1 VCDIGKLRVKASDM
15 PSKPDPPPALAAFA
29 EELRAHRAQAGMS
42 RDELAAKV
50 SYSPSMI
57 AMIETG
63 RRSPAKKLAEL
74 LDAVFSLPGT
84 FARLEKRLRDVR
96 FPASFR
102 PFVPHEAEATSL
114 RSYENSLIPGL
125 FQTEAYARAVLS
137 TRPNTAEDEIEELV
151 AARMQRQEVLIR
163 EEPPLIWSLV
173 DEAAFHREVGTAE
186 VMRGQL
192 VYLADLSRRPNITI
206 QVVPYSA
213 GPHSGL
219 LGAFVI
225 AELDDSPPIAY
236 LDTAAEGETAEDP
249 SVLARLALTFD
260 NLRSKALP
268 DVASREMIMK
278 VAEERWKA

>member
-1 VCDIGKLRVKASDM
+1 MRPKS
-15 PSKPDPPPALAAFA
+15 DPPPALVAFA
-29 EELRAHRAQAGMS
+29 EELRAHRTQAGMS

-50 SYSPSMI
+50 SYSPSLI

-63 RRSPAKKLAEL
+63 RRSPSKKLAEL
-74 LDAVFSLPGT
+74 LDVVFTLPGT
-84 FARLEKRLRDVR
+84 FARLEKRLRDVP

-137 TRPNTAEDEIEELV
+137 TRPNTSEDEIEELV
-151 AARMQRQEVLIR
+151 AARLQRQDVLSR
-163 EEPPLIWSLV
+163 DAPPLIWSLI
-173 DEAAFHREVGTAE
+173 DEAALHREVDGPE
-186 VMRGQL
+186 IMYVQL
-192 VYLADLSRRPNITI
+192 VHLGDLSRRPSTTI

-236 LDTAAEGETAEDP
+236 LETAAEGETIEDP

-268 DVASREMIMK
+268 DVASRDLIMK

>member
-1 VCDIGKLRVKASDM
+1 MSPR
-15 PSKPDPPPALAAFA
+15 PDPPAALVAFA

-42 RDELAAKV
+42 RDDLAAKV
-50 SYSPSMI
+50 SYSSSLI

-63 RRSPAKKLAEL
+63 RRSPSRKLAEL
-74 LDAVFSLPGT
+74 LDVVFSMPGT
-84 FARLEKRLRDVR
+84 FARLEKRLRDVP

-102 PFVPHEAEATSL
+102 PFVPHEAAATAL
-114 RSYENSLIPGL
+114 RWYEHALVPGL
-125 FQTEAYARAVLS
+125 LQTEEYARAVLS
-137 TRPNTAEDEIEELV
+137 TRPNTSDDQIEELV
-151 AARMQRQEVLIR
+151 AARMQRQELLGR
-163 EEPPLIWSLV
+163 EEPPLLWTLI
-173 DEAAFHREVGTAE
+173 DEAAFYREVGTSRI
-186 VMRGQL
+186 MNNQL
-192 VYLADLSRRPNITI
+192 RHLADLSHRPNVTI

-236 LDTAAEGETAEDP
+236 LETAAEGETVEDQ
-249 SVLARLALTFD
+249 SVLGRLALTFD

-268 DVASREMIMK
+268 DVASRDLIVK

>member
-1 VCDIGKLRVKASDM
+1 MSPR
-15 PSKPDPPPALAAFA
+15 PDPPAALVAFA

-50 SYSPSMI
+50 SYSPSLI

-63 RRSPAKKLAEL
+63 RRSPSRKLAEL

-84 FARLEKRLRDVR
+84 FSRLEKRLRDVP

-102 PFVPHEAEATSL
+102 PFVPHEAEATAL
-114 RSYENSLIPGL
+114 RSYENSLVPGL

-137 TRPNTAEDEIEELV
+137 TRPNTAEDQIEELV
-151 AARMQRQEVLIR
+151 AARIQRQEVLSR
-163 EEPPLIWSLV
+163 EEPPLIWSLI
-173 DEAAFHREVGTAE
+173 DEAALHREVGTPE
-186 VMRGQL
+186 IMNGQL
-192 VYLADLSRRPNITI
+192 LHLADLSRRPNVTI

-236 LDTAAEGETAEDP
+236 LETSVRRCLSSGAESFLVPLRMACEVGFL
-249 SVLARLALTFD
+249 VRLVPGVSGF
-260 NLRSKALP
+260 RS
-268 DVASREMIMK
+268 
-278 VAEERWKA
+278 

>member
-1 VCDIGKLRVKASDM
+1 MSPR
-15 PSKPDPPPALAAFA
+15 PDPPPALMAFA

-50 SYSPSMI
+50 SYSPSLI

-63 RRSPAKKLAEL
+63 RRSPSRKLAEL
-74 LDAVFSLPGT
+74 LDGVFSLPGT
-84 FARLEKRLRDVR
+84 FARLEKRLRDVP

-125 FQTEAYARAVLS
+125 FQTEDYARAVLS

-151 AARMQRQEVLIR
+151 AARMQRQDVLSR

-173 DEAAFHREVGTAE
+173 DEAALHREVGSPE
-186 VMRGQL
+186 IMREQL
-192 VYLADLSRRPNITI
+192 AHLADLSRRPNVTI

-225 AELDDSPPIAY
+225 AEMDDSPPIAY
-236 LDTAAEGETAEDP
+236 LETAAEGETAEDP
-249 SVLARLALTFD
+249 VVLGRLALTFD
-260 NLRSKALP
+260 TLRSKALP
-268 DVASREMIMK
+268 DVASRDMIMK

>member
-1 VCDIGKLRVKASDM
+1 V
-15 PSKPDPPPALAAFA
+15 AFA
-29 EELRAHRAQAGMS
+29 EELRAHRAQAGIG

-50 SYSPSMI
+50 SYSPSLI

-63 RRSPAKKLAEL
+63 KRSPSRKLAEL
-74 LDAVFSLPGT
+74 LDVVFSLPGT
-84 FARLEKRLRDVR
+84 FTRLEKRLRDVP

-102 PFVPHEAEATSL
+102 PFVPHEAEATAL
-114 RSYENSLIPGL
+114 RSYENLLIPGL

-137 TRPNTAEDEIEELV
+137 TRPNTAEDAIEELV
-151 AARMQRQEVLIR
+151 AARIQRQEVLVR
-163 EEPPLIWSLV
+163 EEPPLIWSLI
-173 DEAAFHREVGTAE
+173 DETALHREVGALE
-186 VMRGQL
+186 VMHGQL
-192 VYLADLSRRPNITI
+192 LQLVDLSRRPNVTI

-236 LDTAAEGETAEDP
+236 LENAAEGETVEDP

-268 DVASREMIMK
+268 DAASRDMIAK

>member
-1 VCDIGKLRVKASDM
+1 MS
-15 PSKPDPPPALAAFA
+15 PKPDPPPALVAFA
-29 EELRAHRAQAGMS
+29 EELRAYRAQAGMS

-50 SYSPSMI
+50 SYSPSLI

-63 RRSPAKKLAEL
+63 RRSPSRKLAEL
-74 LDAVFSLPGT
+74 LDVVFGAPGT
-84 FARLEKRLRDVR
+84 FARLEKRLRDVP

-102 PFVPHEAEATSL
+102 PFVPHEAEAASL
-114 RSYENSLIPGL
+114 RSYENSLVPGL

-137 TRPNTAEDEIEELV
+137 TRPNTTDDQIEDLV
-151 AARMQRQEVLIR
+151 VARMRRQEVLSR
-163 EEPPLIWSLV
+163 EDPPLIWSLI
-173 DEAAFHREVGTAE
+173 DEAVLHREVGTPE

-192 VYLADLSRRPNITI
+192 GHLVDLSRRPNITI

-213 GPHSGL
+213 GAHSGL

-225 AELDDSPPIAY
+225 AELDDSPPIAF
-236 LDTAAEGETAEDP
+236 LETAAEGETAEDP
-249 SVLARLALTFD
+249 SVVARLALTFD

-268 DVASREMIMK
+268 DVASRDMIAK

>member
-1 VCDIGKLRVKASDM
+1 MSQ
-15 PSKPDPPPALAAFA
+15 KPDTPPSLAAFA

-50 SYSPSMI
+50 SYSPSLI

-63 RRSPAKKLAEL
+63 RRSPSKRLGEL

-84 FARLEKRLRDVR
+84 FSRLEKRLRDVP

-102 PFVPHEAEATSL
+102 PFVPHEAEAKAL
-114 RSYENSLIPGL
+114 RSYENALSPGL

-137 TRPNTAEDEIEELV
+137 TRPNTGEDGVDELV
-151 AARMQRQEVLIR
+151 AARMQRQDVLGR
-163 EEPPLIWSLV
+163 EEPPLIWSLI
-173 DEAAFHREVGTAE
+173 DEAALYREAGSAE
-186 VMRGQL
+186 IMRGQL
-192 VYLADLSRRPNITI
+192 RHLADVSRRPNITI

-225 AELDDSPPIAY
+225 AELDDAPQIAY
-236 LDTAAEGETAEDP
+236 LETAAEGETVEDP
-249 SVLARLALTFD
+249 FVLARLALIFD
-260 NLRSKALP
+260 TLRSKALP
-268 DVASREMIMK
+268 DVASRDMIIN
-278 VAEERWKA
+278 VTEERWKA